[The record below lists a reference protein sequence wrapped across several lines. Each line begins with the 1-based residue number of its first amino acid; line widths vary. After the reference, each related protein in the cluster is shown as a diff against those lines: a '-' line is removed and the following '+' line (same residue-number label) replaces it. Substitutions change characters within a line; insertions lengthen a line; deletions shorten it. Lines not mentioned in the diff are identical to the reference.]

1 MKIKTSLTL
10 SDDLVVA
17 LDKLAGP
24 DVSRS
29 AFIETI
35 LRDFIEGRAQERK
48 IARDTAALNKQSAKL
63 NLEMA
68 DVLGFQNDFAGK

>member
-10 SDDLVVA
+10 SDDLVET

-29 AFIETI
+29 SFIEKI
-35 LRDFIEGRAQERK
+35 LRDYIDDRAQ
-48 IARDTAALNKQSAKL
+48 ARRNARETAAINRHAAKL
-63 NLEMA
+63 NAEMA
-68 DVLGFQNDFAGK
+68 DVLSFQAGADE